1 MFALLVAA
9 VALVAGAAAYVESVR
24 RMEETIRAV
33 QAAGGAAY
41 LSHQIRDGRLVAQ
54 AEPDLPGWVSSR
66 SPRAARF
73 VHSLAYVDLRGP
85 HFDDQHVEA
94 LRGAPWLQWL
104 ALSSSQVS
112 DDGIRLLPQLTPRLV
127 RLELE
132 NTQIS
137 DASIDSLAKLRQ
149 LQWLFLDGTRIT
161 SSGLERLQKQLPYCR
176 IDTAGPVVEAAASP

>member
-1 MFALLVAA
+1 MIPPTAAAKTRRGRSMFAILVAV
-9 VALVAGAAAYVESVR
+9 VALAVGVAAYVRSVR
-24 RMEETIRAV
+24 RMEETIRSV

-54 AEPDLPGWVSSR
+54 AEPDLPSWVASR

-73 VHSLAYVDLRGP
+73 VHSLAYIDLRGP
-85 HFDDQHVEA
+85 HFDDQHVKA
-94 LRGAPWLQWL
+94 LLGAPWLQWL

-112 DDGIRLLPQLTPRLV
+112 DAGVRMLPELTPRLV

-132 NTQIS
+132 NTQIT
-137 DASIDSLAKLRQ
+137 DVSIDSLAELKQ

-161 SSGLERLQKQLPYCR
+161 SS
-176 IDTAGPVVEAAASP
+176 